1 MMETKIR
8 RKTVRT
14 ELLMGEVERLIGEGM
29 RVTIGV
35 KGNSMRPF
43 LADGRDSITL
53 RPFDPAEL
61 RPGMVV
67 LARESETGRYLI
79 HRIVRRRGDRLL
91 LQGDGN
97 AVQQERAEVGGVVAV
112 ACAFGRKGR
121 DYAADGRAWRLYSA
135 CWTRIAALRRF
146 LVRLRRSLGYVCG
159 SLSGYGSSLAMVVL
173 TGMVSVALS
182 LGFIYLSKRAI
193 DVATAG
199 SGASLAPYAAALVG
213 MSVLMLL
220 FGAAESWVSVRMRVG
235 VGNAL
240 RHRLFERLLHSRW
253 NGLEQFHTGD
263 VVNRVERD
271 TSSVVGLL
279 TVSCPAFIVMSVQ
292 LLAAFWFFC
301 YLDARL
307 PWVVLGM
314 LPFFF
319 LGSRFYMKRMYR
331 FTHKI
336 RKSDSRIQSIIQES
350 LQHRTVIQA
359 LEQAE
364 GSVDKLDAQQG
375 TLRMRLMKRTRFS
388 ILSRTC
394 ISAAFAGGYLAAF
407 LWGIVGLSAGTVTFG
422 TMAAFLQLVGRVQRP
437 VLDLARLVPSL
448 VETLTAVD
456 RLRELEEVPAETA
469 EGQARLAAT
478 PDVVLSDVT
487 FRYRPGDRAVL
498 DRFSCHIPAGA
509 CAAVVG
515 ETGRGKTTL
524 VRLLLGL
531 VRPQEGKA
539 CLRLDGEEAELSPA
553 TRCNFT
559 YVPQGNTLFSGT
571 VRDNLR
577 MGNPDATDDE
587 MLRALRL
594 AAADFVETLP
604 GGLSAWLGEQGAGL
618 SEGQAQRIAIARAL
632 LRDGH
637 IVLLDEATSAL
648 DAATE
653 RQILDNLRRE
663 VTGKTF
669 IFVTHHAA
677 VAQQCAPVVRL

>member
-1 MMETKIR
+1 MEKEIR
-8 RKTVRT
+8 KKTVKT
-14 ELLMGEVERLIGEGM
+14 EILMGEVERLIGDGL

-53 RPFDPAEL
+53 RPFAPAEL
-61 RPGMVV
+61 RPGVVV
-67 LARESETGRYLI
+67 LARESGTGRYLV
-79 HRIVRRRGDRLL
+79 HRIVRRRGEHLL

-97 AVQQERAEVGGVVAV
+97 AVQRERADVSGVVAV
-112 ACAFGRKGR
+112 ACSFGRKGR
-121 DYAADGRAWRLYSA
+121 DYAADGRTWRLYSA
-135 CWTRIAALRRF
+135 CWTRVVTLRRF
-146 LVRLRRSLGYVCG
+146 LVRLRQSLGYVGG
-159 SLSGYGSSLAMVVL
+159 SLSGYGRSLWLVVL
-173 TGMVSVALS
+173 AGIVSVALS
-182 LGFIYLSKRAI
+182 LGFIYLSKHVI

-199 SGASLAPYAAALVG
+199 GGVSLAPYFAGLVG
-213 MSVLMLL
+213 MVALMLL
-220 FGAAESWVSVRMRVG
+220 CNAAENWVSVRMRIG

-240 RHRLFERLLHSRW
+240 RHRLFERLLRSRW

-271 TSSVVGLL
+271 ASSVVGLL
-279 TVSCPAFIVMSVQ
+279 TVSFPAFIVMGIQ

-314 LPFFF
+314 FPFFL

-331 FTHKI
+331 YTHKI

-359 LEQAE
+359 LEQDE
-364 GSVDKLDAQQG
+364 GRVDKLDAQQG

-388 ILSRTC
+388 ILSRAC
-394 ISAAFAGGYLAAF
+394 ISAAFTGGYLAAF
-407 LWGIVGLSAGTVTFG
+407 LWGVVGLSTGAVTFG
-422 TMAAFLQLVGRVQRP
+422 TMAAFLQLVGKVQRP
-437 VLDLARLVPSL
+437 VLDLARLVPSF

-456 RLRELEEVPAETA
+456 RLRELEDVPAERQEGRVRFTA
-469 EGQARLAAT
+469 P
-478 PDVVLSDVT
+478 PDVELDDVT
-487 FRYRPGDRAVL
+487 FRYSPGDHAVL
-498 DRFSCHIPAGA
+498 DHFSCHIPAGA

-531 VRPQEGKA
+531 VSPQEGRA
-539 CLRLDGEEAELSPA
+539 SLCLGSEEAALSPA

-571 VRDNLR
+571 VRENLR
-577 MGNPDATDDE
+577 MGNPDATDAD

-594 AAADFVETLP
+594 AAADFVQTLP
-604 GGLSAWLGEQGAGL
+604 GGLDAWLGEQGSGL

-653 RQILDNLRRE
+653 RQILENLRRE
-663 VTGKTF
+663 VAGKTF

-677 VAQQCAPVVRL
+677 VAEQCAPIVRL